1 MPHPAGMKLRPSISG
16 LFGVVVFATM
26 SVCASAAAISTM
38 TGLVVSD
45 DLAITKVAQ
54 RHYYAARARNRNRG
68 GSRNHNANGSDD
80 PPVSDWYPHDSTQLP
95 FGSARWWNQIQLET
109 GGGR

>member
-1 MPHPAGMKLRPSISG
+1 MPHPADMKLRPWISG
-16 LFGVVVFATM
+16 LLGVVAFATM
-26 SVCASAAAISTM
+26 SVCASAAPISTM
-38 TGLVVSD
+38 TGLGD

-80 PPVSDWYPHDSTQLP
+80 PPVSDWYPHDSNQLP

-109 GGGR
+109 GGGGR